1 MGHMIISFVHSEA
14 DCLTGEWKAS
24 LIISVIGG
32 NCEFLCKQQVA
43 SQGNPLFWWR
53 KDLAVTKV
61 FLAWQSCCFRHDLIG
76 IFSTTIN
83 ELNSTRGMTFEVS
96 SLFVR
101 NSLLYIKKI
110 IHHSLFDYCQWK
122 FIHCLNSWFEVFPVK
137 WTLHWKNRNLGLDSH
152 EFLNLYFVII
162 WELFNAP
169 TLCFLFFLG
178 HKSKETGE
186 KERIQKLRHG

>member
-24 LIISVIGG
+24 LIIPVIGG

-101 NSLLYIKKI
+101 NSLIYKKKLFI
-110 IHHSLFDYCQWK
+110 IHYLIIVSGNLSIAWTIGLKCSQ
-122 FIHCLNSWFEVFPVK
+122 LNKPCIEK
-137 WTLHWKNRNLGLDSH
+137 
-152 EFLNLYFVII
+152 
-162 WELFNAP
+162 
-169 TLCFLFFLG
+169 
-178 HKSKETGE
+178 TG
-186 KERIQKLRHG
+186 I